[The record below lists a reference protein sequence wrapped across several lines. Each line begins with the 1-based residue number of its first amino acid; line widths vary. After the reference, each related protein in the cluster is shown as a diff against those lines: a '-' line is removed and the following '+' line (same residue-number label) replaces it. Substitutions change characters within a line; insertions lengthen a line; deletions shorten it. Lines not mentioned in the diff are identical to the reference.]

1 MFSGNTARLPLSS
14 SPPTASFSL
23 RGSGIDWAEGATIE
37 RSGLPLYQG
46 SPLTIPRFGSTSE
59 TSRSGAP
66 SLPSWKRRT
75 GSGGAFSTL
84 CAGGAMTSSEAAE
97 ILAETV
103 YAVSQAVRPDHRR
116 EPVRNLDSYLYHSF
130 VHRFTR
136 FVGREERIQYVESAE
151 SLDFLG
157 ASPQQAWVNAL
168 ENEILLK
175 QILRCHGPED
185 APDADSAQRRALVA
199 GSRPAVRHQHAQC
212 RGAVLVRRQEGQGL
226 ARGRRRAEKAKA
238 AEEMSSKTTCMPE
251 KRPSREAEEHF
262 LKTPE
267 ELLQTAMNAGA
278 IIDQGAPRKR
288 RFLAVQN

>member
-23 RGSGIDWAEGATIE
+23 RGSGIDWPEGATVE

-59 TSRSGAP
+59 TSRTGAP
-66 SLPSWKRRT
+66 SLPSWRRRT

-84 CAGGAMTSSEAAE
+84 CAGDAMTSSEAAE

-103 YAVSQAVRPDHRR
+103 YAVSQAVRSDRRR

-151 SLDFLG
+151 LLDFLG

-175 QILRCHGPED
+175 QILGAMDPKTR
-185 APDADSAQRRALVA
+185 QMLTLRNA
-199 GSRPAVRHQHAQC
+199 GHSWQEV
-212 RGAVLVRRQEGQGL
+212 GRQFGISTHNAEVQFWYGVKKAKGL
-226 ARGRRRAEKAKA
+226 LGVGDEPKKPRRRKK
-238 AEEMSSKTTCMPE
+238 
-251 KRPSREAEEHF
+251 
-262 LKTPE
+262 
-267 ELLQTAMNAGA
+267 
-278 IIDQGAPRKR
+278 
-288 RFLAVQN
+288 